1 MIYKDSFWKK
11 ELKQAYIQRKI
22 TLHKQF
28 ELGLFAGLITFAI
41 HFMLKTFDKS
51 VINDTFPELM
61 QSSYFSTISLYLIVI
76 SIALTVN
83 IIINFDYLTFAEIKS
98 NKWYILVKNNYNP
111 LKMIGTKLFAR
122 TRDIFLV
129 YTIGFVTTLLLTAFL
144 KYPIVFTYLPSL
156 YISGLVNVELLVV
169 MTMVASLFTYKNT
182 KKQYIVIGVLL
193 SLLILSNVTGY
204 YKVISNRAMMTKLSS
219 IIDLSL
225 SIYPLIVIGI
235 MILSFVIIVCRAK
248 TIAMYSKFDFYV
260 GDMDFSRDYN
270 IVNIENDNYLDIKKN
285 RTISNNRE
293 RILNICFN
301 IFFALIII
309 IFLIFNA
316 IILAISVASPEKE
329 IDIFGYTPYVFQSE
343 TMEDSIMYNDLVFF
357 KTVEEDYVP
366 KEGQILLFDNSGEVS
381 VARAQEVEADAITVD
396 IDKYPI
402 AETKGQMHKT
412 IGVNSVYGIYAGRS
426 RWLGAVIVMANTT
439 IGRVLMLIIPVVLL
453 FYHKTI
459 INTIKKILET
469 SKKE

>member
-28 ELGLFAGLITFAI
+28 ALGLLAGLITFAI

-193 SLLILSNVTGY
+193 S
-204 YKVISNRAMMTKLSS
+204 
-219 IIDLSL
+219 
-225 SIYPLIVIGI
+225 
-235 MILSFVIIVCRAK
+235 
-248 TIAMYSKFDFYV
+248 
-260 GDMDFSRDYN
+260 
-270 IVNIENDNYLDIKKN
+270 
-285 RTISNNRE
+285 
-293 RILNICFN
+293 
-301 IFFALIII
+301 
-309 IFLIFNA
+309 
-316 IILAISVASPEKE
+316 
-329 IDIFGYTPYVFQSE
+329 
-343 TMEDSIMYNDLVFF
+343 
-357 KTVEEDYVP
+357 
-366 KEGQILLFDNSGEVS
+366 
-381 VARAQEVEADAITVD
+381 
-396 IDKYPI
+396 
-402 AETKGQMHKT
+402 
-412 IGVNSVYGIYAGRS
+412 
-426 RWLGAVIVMANTT
+426 
-439 IGRVLMLIIPVVLL
+439 
-453 FYHKTI
+453 
-459 INTIKKILET
+459 
-469 SKKE
+469 